1 MVAMQPQSRPRRN
14 DESGPGHHSP
24 KGKGALGHRSPRG
37 EGGFTLVEFLVSS
50 FVMTLVLSSAVAL
63 AMQIQE
69 SYQSDLDGEVVE
81 QEARYALDWITRDLR
96 SAGSNPYGAAG
107 AFLVMDPNGGA
118 NTRDSIR
125 VQADINPPDGDVLD
139 PGEDITIAIA
149 PDGASFVITRQD
161 PNAVDPAALAMTE
174 AIFTATGLQF
184 TYLNASRLPLDP
196 LVPINAGIVAY
207 IQVQV
212 SAQSRMRN
220 AFGQLTTSTL
230 STEVRLRTR

>member
-1 MVAMQPQSRPRRN
+1 
-14 DESGPGHHSP
+14 
-24 KGKGALGHRSPRG
+24 
-37 EGGFTLVEFLVSS
+37 
-50 FVMTLVLSSAVAL
+50 
-63 AMQIQE
+63 
-69 SYQSDLDGEVVE
+69 
-81 QEARYALDWITRDLR
+81 
-96 SAGSNPYGAAG
+96 
-107 AFLVMDPNGGA
+107 
-118 NTRDSIR
+118 
-125 VQADINPPDGDVLD
+125 
-139 PGEDITIAIA
+139 
-149 PDGASFVITRQD
+149 VITRQD

>member
-1 MVAMQPQSRPRRN
+1 
-14 DESGPGHHSP
+14 
-24 KGKGALGHRSPRG
+24 
-37 EGGFTLVEFLVSS
+37 
-50 FVMTLVLSSAVAL
+50 MTLVLSSAVAL

-96 SAGSNPYGAAG
+96 SAGSNPYAAAG

-139 PGEDITIAIA
+139 PGEDITIAL
-149 PDGASFVITRQD
+149 DGANRVITRQD

-174 AIFTATGLQF
+174 AIFTPLTAAPPGLQF

-196 LVPINAGIVAY
+196 LVPINAGLVAY
-207 IQVQV
+207 IRVQV

-230 STEVRLRTR
+230 TTEVRLRTR

>member
-1 MVAMQPQSRPRRN
+1 MQPQSRPRRN
-14 DESGPGHHSP
+14 DERGPGRHGAN
-24 KGKGALGHRSPRG
+24 GKGALGHRSPRG

-69 SYQSDLDGEVVE
+69 AYQSDLDGEVVE

-96 SAGSNPYGAAG
+96 SAGSNPYAAAG

-125 VQADINPPDGDVLD
+125 VQADISPPNGVVTN
-139 PGEDITIAIA
+139 PGEDITIAL
-149 PDGASFVITRQD
+149 DTVNRVITRQD
-161 PNAVDPAALAMTE
+161 PNAADPAALAMTE
-174 AIFTATGLQF
+174 AIFTDLRF
-184 TYLNASRLPLDP
+184 TYLNAARVALDP

-220 AFGQLTTSTL
+220 AVGQLTTSTL

>member
-1 MVAMQPQSRPRRN
+1 MVAMPPQSRPRRN
-14 DESGPGHHSP
+14 DERGPGRHSP

-37 EGGFTLVEFLVSS
+37 DGGFTLVEFLVSS

-63 AMQIQE
+63 ATQIQE
-69 SYQSDLDGEVVE
+69 AYQSDLDGEVVE

-125 VQADINPPDGDVLD
+125 VQADINPPDGDVTD
-139 PGEDITIAIA
+139 PGEDITIVL
-149 PDGASFVITRQD
+149 DGANRVITRQD

-174 AIFTATGLQF
+174 AIFTGLQF

-220 AFGQLTTSTL
+220 AVGQLTTSTL